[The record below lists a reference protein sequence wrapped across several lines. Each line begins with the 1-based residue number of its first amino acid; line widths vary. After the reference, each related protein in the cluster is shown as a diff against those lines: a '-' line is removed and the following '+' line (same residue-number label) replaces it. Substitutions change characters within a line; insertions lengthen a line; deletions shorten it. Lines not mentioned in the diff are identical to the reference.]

1 MVTAA
6 ARTLAGLVAVAV
18 PLLAPAAPAAADPP
32 GPTDYQTDIVAVEPD
47 TPAITVESIGG
58 DSFVRL
64 IVEPGHEVD
73 VIGYQG
79 EPYLRF
85 GADGVVE
92 QNENS
97 PSRWLNDERY
107 GDVDPPATAT
117 ADAEPDW
124 VVVADDGSFSW
135 HDHRT
140 HWMNEQK
147 PPGADAGDV
156 VLEAVV
162 PLVVDGAEVD
172 VAVRSR
178 LLAGPSPVGPV
189 VGAVLGLASIVVGRR
204 LARLAGVSLAVGA
217 WAALGAF
224 VGASAF
230 MAVPGE
236 TEPSRLW
243 WLLPAIAVAVVA
255 LALVLRA
262 RGIAWEIWSVLVAA
276 AGVELL
282 LWSWQRR
289 LSISRAF
296 IPTDAP
302 FWLDRLVVAG
312 AAAAGLAAVAV
323 VVMEMAQPAPAQDAP
338 AVT

>member
-1 MVTAA
+1 MTATFRVMA
-6 ARTLAGLVAVAV
+6 VLVAMAVLIVAT
-18 PLLAPAAPAAADPP
+18 ASPAAADPP
-32 GPTDYQTDIVAVEPD
+32 GPTDYQTDIVAVEPE

-58 DSFVRL
+58 DSFIRL
-64 IVEPGHEVD
+64 TVEPGHRVD
-73 VIGYQG
+73 VVGYRG

-92 QNENS
+92 QNDNS

-107 GDVDPPATAT
+107 GTVEPPATAT
-117 ADAEPDW
+117 AQAEPNW
-124 VVVADDGSFSW
+124 VVVANDGSYSW

-162 PLVVDGAEVD
+162 PLVVDGVDVD
-172 VAVRSR
+172 VAVRST
-178 LLAGPSPVGPV
+178 LLAGPSPLVPV
-189 VGAVLGLASIVVGRR
+189 AGAVAGLASVLVGRR
-204 LARLAGVSLAVGA
+204 FGRLAGASLAVGV
-217 WAALGAF
+217 WAVLAAI
-224 VGASAF
+224 VGALAF
-230 MAVPGE
+230 LAVPGE

-243 WLLPAIAVAVVA
+243 WLLPIIAIGVLA
-255 LALVLRA
+255 LALALRA
-262 RGIAWEIWSVLVAA
+262 RNTAWEIWSVLVAA

-289 LSISRAF
+289 LAISRAF

-302 FWLDRLVVAG
+302 FWLDRFVVAG
-312 AAAAGLAAVAV
+312 TAAAGTAAVLV
-323 VVMEMAQPAPAQDAP
+323 VVVAMAQPAGSEAVAP
-338 AVT
+338 AR